1 MNRRT
6 FTRAQADR
14 ELALAGAFFIVV
26 PIVFG
31 IIAAIIA

>member
-14 ELALAGAFFIVV
+14 ELAAVGAFLIIV
-26 PIVFG
+26 PILFG
-31 IIAAIIA
+31 IAAAIIG